1 MKVKVENLKPNPFR
15 RIDKY
20 PINREKVEAL
30 KTSINETDFWDN
42 ILAREISMTEYGSNK
57 VRFKYYEIA
66 YGHHRLYALREL
78 GVNEIDIPVKDLSD
92 GKMIQIMANENLQ
105 DWQQSPAVINETVHA
120 AKDYLDGELARCES
134 WGDLN
139 KTIKILFDT
148 EHSFTQTKNHGV
160 GQTTILKFLGGNW
173 KQWMIQEA
181 LEILKPDSKVDRKA
195 FEKFPTLTQ
204 ARVFKETAKTLSVP
218 KQEQRRIAKI
228 ISKEGTGKRDIP
240 ARMASLTAD
249 LRKKQ
254 EPAFKDPQRPRL
266 DDVVREAIN
275 ALRSF
280 ESQIR
285 SITSKAGTD
294 AILSLVRPEL
304 KAEFI
309 RAWDRVV
316 PKMGEILTANYF
328 DNNQTKKLL
337 GGSK

>member
-1 MKVKVENLKPNPFR
+1 MKVKVDNLKPNPFR

-20 PINREKVEAL
+20 PINRDKVEAL

-42 ILAREISMTEYGSNK
+42 ILARSSGK
-57 VRFKYYEIA
+57 FFEIA
-66 YGHHRLYALREL
+66 YGHHRLFALREL
-78 GVNEIDIPVKDLSD
+78 GVKEIDIPVKDIPD

-120 AKDYLDGELARCES
+120 AMDYLNGELAKCGSWES
-134 WGDLN
+134 VQKRPDLMNLLEQKTEKSFN
-139 KTIKILFDT
+139 KTK
-148 EHSFTQTKNHGV
+148 SGV

-181 LEILKPDSKVDRKA
+181 LEVLKPDSKVDRKA
-195 FEKFPTLTQ
+195 FEKFPTFTQ
-204 ARVFKETAKTLSVP
+204 AKVFKDTAKTLNVP

-254 EPAFKDPQRPRL
+254 EPEFKEPQRPRL
-266 DDVVREAIN
+266 DDVVREAITT
-275 ALRSF
+275 LRSF

-304 KAEFI
+304 KGEFI
-309 RAWDRVV
+309 RTWDRIV
-316 PKMGEILTANYF
+316 PKMGEILTADYA
-328 DNNQTKKLL
+328 DNTQTKKLS
-337 GGSK
+337 GGLK

>member
-1 MKVKVENLKPNPFR
+1 MKVKVEQIKPNPFR

-20 PINREKVEAL
+20 PINRDKVEAL

-42 ILAREISMTEYGSNK
+42 ILARSSGK
-57 VRFKYYEIA
+57 FFEIA
-66 YGHHRLYALREL
+66 YGHHRLFALREL
-78 GVNEIDIPVKDLSD
+78 GVKEIEIPVKDIPD

-120 AKDYLDGELARCES
+120 AMDYLNGELEKCAS
-134 WGDLN
+134 LDMTD
-139 KTIKILFDT
+139 KFISHLF
-148 EHSFTQTKNHGV
+148 ENAKSFSNAKRDGV
-160 GQTTILKFLGGNW
+160 GRDSILKFLGGNW

-204 ARVFKETAKTLSVP
+204 ARVFKDTAKTLNVP
-218 KQEQRRIAKI
+218 KQEQRRIANI

-240 ARMASLTAD
+240 ARVASLTAD

-254 EPAFKDPQRPRL
+254 EPVFKEPQRPRL
-266 DDVVREAIN
+266 DDVVREAITT
-275 ALRSF
+275 LRSF

-304 KAEFI
+304 KGEFI
-309 RAWDRVV
+309 RTWDRIV
-316 PKMGEILTANYF
+316 PKMGEILTAEYA
-328 DNNQTKKLL
+328 DNPQTKKLL
-337 GGSK
+337 GGAK